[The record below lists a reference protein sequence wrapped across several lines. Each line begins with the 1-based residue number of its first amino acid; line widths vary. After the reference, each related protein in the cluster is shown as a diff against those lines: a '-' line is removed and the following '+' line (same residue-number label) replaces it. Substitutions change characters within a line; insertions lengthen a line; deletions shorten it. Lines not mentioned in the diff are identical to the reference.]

1 MNLVNETIFDHSPTI
16 GELQDIFAY
25 DQANE
30 TICHGCTLVPMALDD
45 YKNGYMVKDLRCFDI
60 ALLYFY
66 RGDSKM
72 ASKYFAEAPG
82 LYQEFREE
90 LFSFST
96 DTF

>member
-1 MNLVNETIFDHSPTI
+1 MNLVIETIFDHSPTI

-25 DQANE
+25 DKANE

-90 LFSFST
+90 LLW
-96 DTF
+96 